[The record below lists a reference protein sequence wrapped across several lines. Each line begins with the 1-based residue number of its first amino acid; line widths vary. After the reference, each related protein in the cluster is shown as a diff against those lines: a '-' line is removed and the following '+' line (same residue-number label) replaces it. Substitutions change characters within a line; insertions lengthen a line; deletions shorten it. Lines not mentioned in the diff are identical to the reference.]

1 MIDLYHQ
8 IADWLLAFADSPW
21 AVGVLLATSFTES
34 IFFPIPP
41 DPLLIGIAI
50 LNQGSALWLAAL
62 VTLFSVGGALVG
74 HWLGKKFGNP
84 LLHRFVSDKK
94 IAVVE
99 GMFQKY
105 GTWAV
110 LLAAFTPI
118 PYKVFA
124 ITAGALHLDRK
135 PFIIASLVGRGARF
149 MIIGGLIFFFGESMQ
164 VFIADQFEKLML
176 VSAVVLVLA
185 LIGIVVFARVRKS
198 KSTTVSQSV
207 LR

>member
-8 IADWLLAFADSPW
+8 ISDWLFAFADSPW

-74 HWLGKKFGNP
+74 HWLGKKFGSP
-84 LLHRFVSDKK
+84 ILHRFVSDKK
-94 IAVVE
+94 VATVE
-99 GMFQKY
+99 RMFHKY

-124 ITAGALHLDRK
+124 ITAGALHLERK

-149 MIIGGLIFFFGESMQ
+149 MIIGGLIFFFGDSMQ
-164 VFIADQFEKLML
+164 AFIADQFEKLML
-176 VSAVVLVLA
+176 VSAVVLVLG
-185 LIGIVVFARVRKS
+185 LVGVFVYS
-198 KSTTVSQSV
+198 KIRSSGSATVSEGA
-207 LR
+207 LK